1 MKVGRVFRSAIS
13 GTIVLIPI
21 LAMPILAM
29 PILAAPVFANSITA
43 SVPQAGSVLT
53 TAPNSIAIS
62 TSAVLSEQGSS
73 IVVNDPNGIA
83 VDDGSVTIDGNSAEV
98 GLTELVTTGV
108 YTVNYTLLSD
118 TEDPLTGS
126 YTFLFNAPSNM
137 ASPSP
142 TPTQTSPEAIA
153 ENTNLNNG
161 SNAFVYTLLVLAA
174 FVFIF
179 LVWYAKQTFGG
190 AKRSPN
196 NKRK

>member
-1 MKVGRVFRSAIS
+1 MKVGRVFRSIIS
-13 GTIVLIPI
+13 GTIVLLPI
-21 LAMPILAM
+21 FITPA
-29 PILAAPVFANSITA
+29 FANNITA

-62 TSAVLSEQGSS
+62 TAAVLSEQGSS
-73 IVVNDPNGIA
+73 IV
-83 VDDGSVTIDGNSAEV
+83 GSVTIDGNSAEV
-98 GLTELVTTGV
+98 GLTELITTGV

-126 YTFLFNAPSNM
+126 YTFLFNAPSSM
-137 ASPSP
+137 GSPSP
-142 TPTQTSPEAIA
+142 TPTQSSVEATT
-153 ENTNLNNG
+153 ENMNLNNG

-190 AKRSPN
+190 AKRSSKT
-196 NKRK
+196 KRK

>member
-1 MKVGRVFRSAIS
+1 MKAGRLVRGFIVAVL
-13 GTIVLIPI
+13 IVLPS
-21 LAMPILAM
+21 LSTSAY
-29 PILAAPVFANSITA
+29 ANNITA

-53 TAPNSIAIS
+53 TSPNAVSITTAG
-62 TSAVLSEQGSS
+62 ALSEQGSL
-73 IVVNDPNGIA
+73 IVVNDPNGVP
-83 VDDGSVTIDGNSAEV
+83 VDDGSITIDGNSAEV

-126 YTFLFNAPSNM
+126 YTFLFNAPSSLG
-137 ASPSP
+137 SPSP
-142 TPTQTSPEAIA
+142 APTQSTVEETT
-153 ENTNLNNG
+153 ENMNLNNG

-190 AKRSPN
+190 AKRSPKT
-196 NKRK
+196 KRK

>member
-1 MKVGRVFRSAIS
+1 MKAGRVFRSIIS
-13 GTIVLIPI
+13 GTILLLPI
-21 LAMPILAM
+21 F
-29 PILAAPVFANSITA
+29 AAPVFANNITA

-62 TSAVLSEQGSS
+62 TAAVLSEQGSS

-98 GLTELVTTGV
+98 GLTELITTGV

-126 YTFLFNAPSNM
+126 YTFLFNASSSM
-137 ASPSP
+137 GSPSP
-142 TPTQTSPEAIA
+142 TPTQSSVEATT
-153 ENTNLNNG
+153 ENMNLNNG

-190 AKRSPN
+190 AKRSSKT
-196 NKRK
+196 KRK